1 MGDGRQGGCN
11 HVLKIICGS
20 GTHSKDG
27 PVLVHAIPKLLEEQD
42 LEYYSVPE
50 RGILLVRLINE

>member
-1 MGDGRQGGCN
+1 MGDGRN